1 MIEVDSDGYRDPNN
15 YLLDDATF
23 GTLYR
28 KLVLLAKTNFLSFL
42 HVVFPQNE
50 DAPYIIGE
58 LHEFLAQRVQAVA
71 DGSSSSRQAVSV
83 PPQHGKSRL
92 LAVRAVAWLIG
103 HKPGCN
109 IAITGFSHSL
119 LTDFIREIKNIM
131 DTPAYVRIFP
141 NISPVFGRDRAD
153 SVFFSNGSSI
163 IAKSAGSKLTG
174 RKVDWLIIDDAHAG
188 RAEAESRLQRRRVVE
203 WYFADCV
210 TRLSKSAKVFII
222 GTRWHPND
230 LIGHLTSEDYV
241 AQLKAEGQES
251 SAFEVVN
258 LKAISGIE
266 DALGRNEG
274 EALFPQERPLS
285 FLLGL
290 KAALPAYEW
299 SSQYDG
305 TPRTAS
311 TGQADLSKIKYIE
324 PNQVPEGLIL
334 TRGWDLAITEKQSA
348 DFTAGA
354 LCGWDGDQFY
364 IIDIFKR
371 QWAWAKVRNHVIEQA
386 LRDRVQNN
394 VLRIAIEGVGGFDAI
409 FQDVKAA
416 LLGEIAVHKRNPP
429 RGGKLM
435 RAQPWLN
442 LIEAGRVT
450 VVRTAWT
457 KEFIEELE
465 NFPEGSH
472 DDQVDAVSIAHEE
485 LTKPLPKLLLA

>member
-1 MIEVDSDGYRDPNN
+1 MPRKKSSLDEAAPP
-15 YLLDDATF
+15 LDDAAF
-23 GTLYR
+23 LTLY
-28 KLVLLAKTNFLSFL
+28 KQLVMVARGDFLSFL

-50 DAPYIIGE
+50 VASYVIGD
-58 LHEFLAQRVQAVA
+58 LHQFLASRVQAVV
-71 DGSSSSRQAVSV
+71 DGTSASRQAVSV

-92 LAVRAVAWLIG
+92 LAVRAVTWLVG
-103 HKPGCN
+103 SKPGIS

-131 DTPAYVRIFP
+131 ELPAYARIFP
-141 NISPVFGRDRAD
+141 NIAPVFGRDRAD
-153 SVFFSNGSSI
+153 SVYFSNGSSI
-163 IAKSAGSKLTG
+163 IVKSAGSKLTG

-188 RAEAESRLQRRRVVE
+188 RAEAESSLQRRRVVE
-203 WYFADCV
+203 WYFADCA
-210 TRLSKSAKVFII
+210 TRLSRSAKVFII

-251 SAFEVVN
+251 SAFEVTN
-258 LKAISGIE
+258 LKAIA
-266 DALGRNEG
+266 DANDPLNRAEG
-274 EALFPQERPLS
+274 DPLFPQERPLS

-311 TGQADLSKIKYIE
+311 SGQADLSKLKYIE
-324 PNQVPEGLIL
+324 RSQLPEGLTL

-364 IIDIFKR
+364 IVDIFKR
-371 QWAWAKVRNHVIEQA
+371 QWAWAKVRSQMIEQA
-386 LRDRVQNN
+386 MRDRAQMN
-394 VLRIAIEGVGGFDAI
+394 VLRIAVEGVGGFDAI
-409 FQDVKAA
+409 YQDVKAS
-416 LLGEIAVHKRNPP
+416 LLGEVAVHKRNPP
-429 RGGKLM
+429 KGGKLL

-450 VVRTAWT
+450 VVRGAWT
-457 KEFIEELE
+457 KEFVEELE
-465 NFPEGSH
+465 QFPEGIH